1 MQVEMNQLLE
11 MHVAS
16 LNEKADETRKATKDG
31 NMIVKYAGQINSFV
45 VSLTF
50 YTLSFDNLTYVLLT

>member
-31 NMIVKYAGQINSFV
+31 NMIVKYA
-45 VSLTF
+45 
-50 YTLSFDNLTYVLLT
+50 DK